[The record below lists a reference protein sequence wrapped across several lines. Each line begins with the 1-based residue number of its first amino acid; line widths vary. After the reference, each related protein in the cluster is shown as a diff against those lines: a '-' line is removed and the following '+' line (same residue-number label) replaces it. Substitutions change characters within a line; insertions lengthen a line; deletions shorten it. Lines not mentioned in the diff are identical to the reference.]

1 MYRSQ
6 FMPQADAIGS
16 VKFFPLMGSVM
27 ITPDGQEWLKTGLAK
42 DKTNYPIASATPSCQ
57 VVGNAAPTYTGGDI
71 LSSAT
76 NGTGTIVIV
85 PTTGGGTNLWVS
97 TNYGATWTT
106 VAHNLG
112 QAAKSVAFNG
122 TTWVV
127 VANTEANLVVST
139 STNPASTWT
148 LAGNVLAI
156 QGGSAT
162 AYTASICWDSTN
174 SRFVAVTAGGSVTNA
189 AGYSSNGTSWTGVN
203 LSSTLG
209 GTTSIAVNG
218 GTILACCYST
228 GVVNKSVNGGTSW
241 TAAANSGTNY
251 SNIVAA
257 SGKFF
262 RAYSSISFYY
272 TTDGTTWT
280 AGGLPEAGASSSTSN
295 QTLVS
300 DGTTVFFN
308 SGALKIVGST
318 TDGISFVYK
327 GANFN
332 QTAGG
337 TSIACGGTNKIFCYG
352 ISTTNMY
359 TQNFNTCDYVG
370 SVTSIY
376 HSNVSYDHR
385 QLVAYIR
392 IK

>member
-6 FMPQADAIGS
+6 FMPQADAIGT

-42 DKTNYPIASATPSCQ
+42 DKTNYPIAAATPSCQ
-57 VVGNAAPTYTGGDI
+57 VVGNSAPSYTGGDI

-85 PTTGGGTNLWVS
+85 PTTGDGTNLWVS

-106 VAHNLG
+106 VAHNLA
-112 QAAKSVAFNG
+112 QPAKSVAYNG

-127 VANTEANLVVST
+127 VANTSSNLVVST

-148 LAGNVLAI
+148 LAGNVLTI
-156 QGGSAT
+156 QGGGASPN
-162 AYTASICWDSTN
+162 TASVCWDSTN

-189 AGYSSNGTSWTGVN
+189 AGYSSNGTTWTGVN
-203 LSSTLG
+203 LSIALN

-218 GTILACCYST
+218 STILACCYGS
-228 GVVNKSVNGGTSW
+228 GNVNKSVNGGTSW
-241 TAAANSGTNY
+241 TTPASGGTNL
-251 SNIVAA
+251 SNVVAA

-262 RAYSSISFYY
+262 RTGSTTGIYY
-272 TTDGTTWT
+272 TTDGVAWT
-280 AGGLPEAGASSSTSN
+280 AGVITEAGVYTNTDKQS
-295 QTLVS
+295 LCS
-300 DGTTVFFN
+300 DGTSVFF
-308 SGALKIVGST
+308 SAASAKFIGST
-318 TDGISFVYK
+318 TDGVTFTFK

-332 QTAGG
+332 QASGS
-337 TSIACGGTNKIFCYG
+337 SIACGGTNKLFCYG
-352 ISTTNMY
+352 ASTTNLY
-359 TQNFNTCDYVG
+359 TQNFNTCDYIG
-370 SVTSIY
+370 SVHAIY
-376 HSNVSYDHR
+376 HSTTTYTNQ
-385 QLVAYIR
+385 QLVAYVR

>member
-16 VKFFPLMGSVM
+16 VKFFPFMGSVM

-42 DKTNYPIASATPSCQ
+42 DKINYPVAAATPSCQ
-57 VVGNAAPTYTGGDI
+57 VVGNAAPTYIGGDI

-85 PTTGGGTNLWVS
+85 PTSGGGTNLWVS
-97 TNYGATWTT
+97 TNYGATWAT

-112 QAAKSVAFNG
+112 QTAKSVAYNG

-127 VANTEANLVVST
+127 VANTAVNLVVST

-148 LAGNVLAI
+148 LAGNVLSI
-156 QGGSAT
+156 QGGGA
-162 AYTASICWDSTN
+162 AADTASICWDSTN
-174 SRFVAVTAGGSVTNA
+174 SRFIAVTAGGSATNA

-203 LSSTLG
+203 LSSALG

-218 GTILACCYST
+218 GTILACCYS
-228 GVVNKSVNGGTSW
+228 GSVVNKSVNGGTSW
-241 TAAANSGTNY
+241 TTAANSGTNY

-262 RAYSSISFYY
+262 RTSSTTAIYY
-272 TTDGTTWT
+272 TTDGVAWT
-280 AGGLPEAGASSSTSN
+280 SGALSEAGVNTN
-295 QTLVS
+295 TDKQTLVS

-308 SGALKIVGST
+308 SGASKIVGST
-318 TDGISFVYK
+318 TDGVSFVYK

-332 QTAGG
+332 QGGG

-352 ISTTNMY
+352 ASTTNMY
-359 TQNFNTCDYVG
+359 TQNYNTCDYVG

-376 HSNVSYDHR
+376 HSNTTYSYQ

>member
-6 FMPQADAIGS
+6 FMPQADAIGT

-42 DKTNYPIASATPSCQ
+42 DKINYPVAAATPSCQ

-71 LSSAT
+71 VSSAT

-85 PTTGGGTNLWVS
+85 PTSGGGTNLWVS
-97 TNYGATWTT
+97 TNYGATWAT

-112 QAAKSVAFNG
+112 QTAKSVAYNG

-127 VANTEANLVVST
+127 VANTAANLVVST

-156 QGGSAT
+156 QGGGA
-162 AYTASICWDSTN
+162 AADTASVCWDNTN
-174 SRFVAVTAGGSVTNA
+174 SRFIAVTAGGTATNA
-189 AGYSSNGTSWTGVN
+189 AAYSSNGTSWTGVN
-203 LSSTLG
+203 LSTGLT

-218 GTILACCYST
+218 GIILACCYS
-228 GVVNKSVNGGTSW
+228 GSVVNKSVNGGTSW
-241 TAAANSGTNY
+241 TTAASSGTNY

-262 RAYSSISFYY
+262 RTTSASFIYY
-272 TTDGTTWT
+272 TTDGVAWTT
-280 AGGLPEAGASSSTSN
+280 GYISEAGVGSGTDK
-295 QTLVS
+295 QILVS

-308 SGALKIVGST
+308 SAATKIVGST
-318 TDGISFVYK
+318 TDGVSFVYK

-332 QTAGG
+332 QSLG

-352 ISTTNMY
+352 ASTTNMY

-376 HSNVSYDHR
+376 HSNTSYGFQ

>member
-1 MYRSQ
+1 MSYITR
-6 FMPQADAIGS
+6 FMPQADVIGT

-57 VVGNAAPTYTGGDI
+57 VIGNAAPTYTGGDI
-71 LSSAT
+71 VSSAT

-85 PTTGGGTNLWVS
+85 PTTNANVNLYVS
-97 TNYGATWTT
+97 TNYGATWAT

-112 QAAKSVAFNG
+112 QVAKSVAFNG

-127 VANTEANLVVST
+127 VANTSSNLVVST

-148 LAGNVLAI
+148 LAGNVLSI
-156 QGGSAT
+156 QGGGAT
-162 AYTASICWDSTN
+162 TDTASVCWDNTN
-174 SRFVAVTAGGSVTNA
+174 SRFIAVTAGGSTTNA
-189 AGYSSNGTSWTGVN
+189 AAYSSNGVSWTGVN
-203 LSSTLG
+203 LSSVLSSA
-209 GTTSIAVNG
+209 TSIAVNG
-218 GTILACCYST
+218 GTILACCYGSS
-228 GVVNKSVNGGTSW
+228 VVNKSVNGGTSW
-241 TAAANSGTNY
+241 TTAASSGTSY

-262 RAYSSISFYY
+262 RTSSTTAIYY
-272 TTDGTTWT
+272 TTDGVAWT
-280 AGGLPEAGASSSTSN
+280 SGTLSEAGVNSN
-295 QTLVS
+295 ADKQILVS
-300 DGTTVFFN
+300 DGTTIFFN
-308 SGALKIVGST
+308 ASASRFIGST
-318 TDGISFVYK
+318 TDGVSFVYK

-332 QTAGG
+332 QNTGS
-337 TSIACGGTNKIFCYG
+337 SIACGGTNKIFCYG
-352 ISTTNMY
+352 ASTTNMY
-359 TQNFNTCDYVG
+359 TQNYNTCDYVG

-376 HSNVSYDHR
+376 HSNVAYSYQ